1 MRFGFIS
8 AGQGARW
15 RDAMLGF
22 NEGDVIAAY
31 LKKHGFVGVGRILSR
46 AVRIMEARI
55 NGKPLLDLPLR
66 CKRMNENCNDLELS
80 EYVCLVEWLAKS
92 PRDKAKWRSKPKLY
106 TTTHV
111 RASLDGQPDTT
122 QFIETEFGVDLQ
134 NDLI

>member
-1 MRFGFIS
+1 
-8 AGQGARW
+8 
-15 RDAMLGF
+15 
-22 NEGDVIAAY
+22 
-31 LKKHGFVGVGRILSR
+31 
-46 AVRIMEARI
+46 MEARI